1 MPTAITAWL
10 RAEAR
15 RVLRTAPPV
24 MECTTSTYIHWMYWA
39 LIPMTLGFMIFHH
52 VQDFLAKLIRRRPRH
67 ESGGTVMRM
76 NRNFRIAHWGIT
88 LSFPTL
94 VYTGF
99 VLKYPE
105 AWWARP
111 ALLSDSHFA
120 FRGAVHRYFAG
131 VDSSRPLYFSM
142 AFEFGGA
149 PRHASYI
156 LARSSVLPREST
168 ISRKRS
174 PLARLSPPFS
184 INPS

>member
-1 MPTAITAWL
+1 
-10 RAEAR
+10 
-15 RVLRTAPPV
+15 
-24 MECTTSTYIHWMYWA
+24 
-39 LIPMTLGFMIFHH
+39 MTLGFMIFHN
-52 VQDFLAKLIRRRPRH
+52 VLDFLAKLIRRRPRH
-67 ESGGTVMRM
+67 EPGGTVMRM
-76 NRNFRIAHWGIT
+76 NRNFRIAHWGII

-99 VLKYPE
+99 ALKYPE

-111 ALLSDSHFA
+111 ALLWIVTLPS
-120 FRGAVHRYFAG
+120 AVHRYFAG

-156 LARSSVLPREST
+156 LARSSVFPREST